1 MKQFIKSKQ
10 LKIILIVLVIIAG
23 IVMIAVKGFNFDLK
37 YQNTQRV
44 ELYLQTE
51 FNISDIKEIT
61 DDVFGAQKVM
71 IQKVEVFEDSVSIT
85 TTSISDEQ
93 KSNLITK
100 INEKYGTELTAEDT
114 QIENIAHTRGR
125 DIIKPYIIPFIVA
138 VVATLVYLG
147 IRYYKLN
154 TAKVVAKSIGIL
166 LLTQIL
172 LFCIMAITRIPIG
185 RLTIPMVLLV
195 YLVTLYAM
203 TNQFENNLNK
213 KEIEEKKEK
222 GKKKLII
229 SLDL

>member
-10 LKIILIVLVIIAG
+10 LKIILIILVILAG

-37 YQNTQRV
+37 YQDTQRV

-51 FNISDIKEIT
+51 FNNADIKQIT
-61 DDVFGAQKVM
+61 NEVFGNQKVM

-93 KSNLITK
+93 KNNLITK

-114 QIENIAHTRGR
+114 QVENIAHTRGR
-125 DIIKPYIIPFIVA
+125 DLIKPYILPFAIA
-138 VVATLVYLG
+138 VIATLVYLG
-147 IRYYKLN
+147 IRYYRLN
-154 TAKVVAKSIGIL
+154 TAKVLAKSIGIL

-172 LFCIMAITRIPIG
+172 LFSAIAITRIPIG

-195 YLVTLYAM
+195 YLVTLFVI
-203 TNQFENNLNK
+203 TNRFEKNLKN

-222 GKKKLII
+222 GKKK
-229 SLDL
+229 

>member
-10 LKIILIVLVIIAG
+10 LKIILIILVILAG

-37 YQNTQRV
+37 YQDTQRV

-51 FNISDIKEIT
+51 FNNADIKQIT
-61 DDVFGAQKVM
+61 NDVFGNQKVM

-93 KSNLITK
+93 KNNLITK

-114 QIENIAHTRGR
+114 QVENIAHTRGR
-125 DIIKPYIIPFIVA
+125 DLIKPYILPFAIA
-138 VVATLVYLG
+138 VIATLVYLG

-154 TAKVVAKSIGIL
+154 TAKVLAKSIGIL

-172 LFCIMAITRIPIG
+172 LFSVIAITRIPIG

-195 YLVTLYAM
+195 YLVTLFVM
-203 TNQFENNLNK
+203 TNRFEKNLKN

-222 GKKKLII
+222 GKKK
-229 SLDL
+229 

>member
-10 LKIILIVLVIIAG
+10 LKIILIILVIIAG

-37 YQNTQRV
+37 YQDTQRV

-61 DDVFGAQKVM
+61 DDVFGSQKVM

-114 QIENIAHTRGR
+114 QVENIAHTRGR

-203 TNQFENNLNK
+203 TNRFENNLNK
-213 KEIEEKKEK
+213 KEIEEEKEK
-222 GKKKLII
+222 AKKK
-229 SLDL
+229 

>member
-222 GKKKLII
+222 GKKK
-229 SLDL
+229 

>member
-10 LKIILIVLVIIAG
+10 LKIILIILVIIAG

-37 YQNTQRV
+37 YQDTQRV

-61 DDVFGAQKVM
+61 DDVFGSQKVM

-114 QIENIAHTRGR
+114 QVENIAHTRGR

-154 TAKVVAKSIGIL
+154 LVKVVAKSIGIL

-203 TNQFENNLNK
+203 TNRFENNLNK
-213 KEIEEKKEK
+213 KEIEEEKEK
-222 GKKKLII
+222 AKKK
-229 SLDL
+229 